1 MSACSGDCLIVAI
14 DYYDGEAEG
23 FARLGNHYSYFVRLK
38 DDGDGDTK
46 FNQYASATVD
56 QLLFDQ
62 IADLAGAVPPPS
74 GVFVY
79 SGSCDALNRKLD
91 EVIPDLRRRLT
102 EGSLRSQGNSYL
114 ESIRR

>member
-1 MSACSGDCLIVAI
+1 
-14 DYYDGEAEG
+14 
-23 FARLGNHYSYFVRLK
+23 
-38 DDGDGDTK
+38 
-46 FNQYASATVD
+46 
-56 QLLFDQ
+56 
-62 IADLAGAVPPPS
+62 
-74 GVFVY
+74 VFVY